1 MATPVKAIEVEEG
14 MAEEIEGTVD
24 MHDEIAEE
32 EIIQIHSDLPLS
44 SEIRPNVSVQKD
56 IKYAISEQK

>member
-1 MATPVKAIEVEEG
+1 MIPPVKASKIEDE

-32 EIIQIHSDLPLS
+32 EII
-44 SEIRPNVSVQKD
+44 
-56 IKYAISEQK
+56 